1 MSNMNNAVYIT
12 DIAVALPRKSYTQ
25 DFARRFITRLPRYT
39 ESQKRFLD
47 RVYQGTAIA
56 KRHTVIE
63 DYDKDPAEY
72 QFYPPNPELEP
83 EPGLE
88 QRNDLF
94 ITHARSLSLKAV
106 RTLLDSRPGIDPY
119 SITHLI
125 TVSCTGFSAPGF
137 DFDLMQ
143 QVPLSPGLHR
153 FHLGF
158 MGCYA
163 AFPAMKLGH
172 SICSADRSAKVL
184 IVNVELCSLHLQLKA
199 EPDIMVANA
208 LFADGVTATLMS
220 SELGLPENAKA
231 LQLHGYAAR
240 VIDNSEADMAWK
252 IGSIAFDMRLSAYV
266 PKFIQKNI
274 GGVVHDLLQQVGYSR
289 EDITTWA
296 IHPGGK
302 AILDRAAKVLEL
314 EDGALENSFAVLR
327 EYGNMSSATIFF
339 VLKRILE
346 QGEKGLVFAAAFG
359 PGLTVESAI
368 LEAV

>member
-1 MSNMNNAVYIT
+1 MSNLKNPVYIT
-12 DIAVALPRKSYTQ
+12 DIATAVPRKSYSQ
-25 DFARRFITRLPRYT
+25 DLARRFITRLPRYT
-39 ESQKRFLD
+39 EEQKTFLN
-47 RVYQGTAIA
+47 RVYEGTAIE
-56 KRHTVIE
+56 KRHTVVE
-63 DYDKDPAEY
+63 DYDKDPSEY
-72 QFYPPNPELEP
+72 EFYAQNAELEP

-94 ITHARSLSLKAV
+94 IQHARSLSIEAV
-106 RTLLDSRPGIDPY
+106 RTLLDSRPGLDPH

-137 DFDLMQ
+137 DFDIMQ
-143 QVPLSPGLHR
+143 QIPLSSSLHR

-163 AFPAMKLGH
+163 AFPAMKLAH
-172 SICSADRSAKVL
+172 SICTADPTARVL

-199 EPDIMVANA
+199 ETDIMVANA

-220 SELGLPENAKA
+220 AEAGLTKGRNALA
-231 LQLHGYAAR
+231 LHGYASR
-240 VIDNSEADMAWK
+240 VIDNSVGDMAWK
-252 IGSIAFDMRLSAYV
+252 IGSTAFDMRLSVYV

-274 GGVVHDLLQQVGYSR
+274 GTVVDDLLLQVGHTR
-289 EDITTWA
+289 DDVQTWA
-296 IHPGGK
+296 IHPGGR
-302 AILDRAAKVLEL
+302 AILDRTAKALEL
-314 EDGALENSFAVLR
+314 EDGALDNSFAVLR

-346 QGEKGLVFAAAFG
+346 QGNAGLIFAAAFG